1 MSWFLGDVCNINKVE
16 KELGFKIS
24 ENQKVIEYSP
34 LALKYLKNISK
45 KIYHKKGCLLIID
58 YGYLDNLMK
67 DTMMSIRKHKYT
79 NVLNTFRNSDITYK
93 LNFKILEKITKNL
106 KLKCQPITSQRNF
119 LLSLGI
125 QQRAEILSKNLPFSK
140 KADIYY
146 RLKRLIDKDQMGN
159 LFKVM
164 LITNKNID
172 FKTGFEID

>member
-1 MSWFLGDVCNINKVE
+1 
-16 KELGFKIS
+16 
-24 ENQKVIEYSP
+24 
-34 LALKYLKNISK
+34 
-45 KIYHKKGCLLIID
+45 
-58 YGYLDNLMK
+58 MK
-67 DTMMSIRKHKYT
+67 DTMMSIRKHKYA
-79 NVLNTFRNSDITYK
+79 NVLNTFGNSDITYK
-93 LNFKILEKITKNL
+93 LNFKILEKIIKNL
-106 KLKCQPITSQRNF
+106 KLKCQAITSQRNF

-164 LITNKNID
+164 LITNNNID